1 MSQRLF
7 SFRLC
12 LRLCLQLKNACTHKM
27 AARQRYIAKFKE
39 AVENQDA
46 KSFAACFAL
55 DELAAG
61 PLAREIK
68 DVSLYLLADC
78 HWCHSYRL
86 LVQGARMICDSSC

>member
-1 MSQRLF
+1 
-7 SFRLC
+7 
-12 LRLCLQLKNACTHKM
+12 M